1 MVTAAGSFLPMQLI
15 YQRKSKKCLPKFNFL
30 SDFNVTFAANHWY
43 NIEKYKDLFNVI
55 IFPYLSVKKK
65 ELGYPEEER
74 SLIIMDT
81 CKNQDSDE
89 MKQLSTKNNCE
100 LVIVQHNLTKKFQPL
115 GICINQAEKN
125 YISNKFN
132 FQKS

>member
-1 MVTAAGSFLPMQLI
+1 M
-15 YQRKSKKCLPKFNFL
+15 
-30 SDFNVTFAANHWY
+30 
-43 NIEKYKDLFNVI
+43 
-55 IFPYLSVKKK
+55 SVKKK

-81 CKNQDSDE
+81 CKNKDSDE

-115 GICINQAEKN
+115 GICTNQAEKN

>member
-1 MVTAAGSFLPMQLI
+1 M
-15 YQRKSKKCLPKFNFL
+15 
-30 SDFNVTFAANHWY
+30 
-43 NIEKYKDLFNVI
+43 
-55 IFPYLSVKKK
+55 SVKKK

-100 LVIVQHNLTKKFQPL
+100 LVIVQHNLTKMFQPL
-115 GICINQAEKN
+115 GILGICTNQAEKN

>member
-1 MVTAAGSFLPMQLI
+1 M
-15 YQRKSKKCLPKFNFL
+15 
-30 SDFNVTFAANHWY
+30 
-43 NIEKYKDLFNVI
+43 
-55 IFPYLSVKKK
+55 SVKKK

-115 GICINQAEKN
+115 GIFTNQAEKN

>member
-1 MVTAAGSFLPMQLI
+1 M
-15 YQRKSKKCLPKFNFL
+15 
-30 SDFNVTFAANHWY
+30 
-43 NIEKYKDLFNVI
+43 
-55 IFPYLSVKKK
+55 SVKKK

-115 GICINQAEKN
+115 GICTNQAEKN

>member
-1 MVTAAGSFLPMQLI
+1 M
-15 YQRKSKKCLPKFNFL
+15 
-30 SDFNVTFAANHWY
+30 
-43 NIEKYKDLFNVI
+43 
-55 IFPYLSVKKK
+55 SVKKK

-100 LVIVQHNLTKKFQPL
+100 LVIVQHNLTKKFQSL
-115 GICINQAEKN
+115 GICTNQAEKN